1 MGCIG
6 QLLLCQSIK
15 QCKSDL
21 RYFLST
27 GLKIIF
33 FKYYVFLIGL
43 APRRQFEVRGEEK
56 MELYP
61 ANPTVRLHLTQRIFF
76 LKSLDLTSAT
86 PVRLF
91 TTLNSKMMKNLIFY
105 SSFFITN
112 RIWPLS
118 KN

>member
-1 MGCIG
+1 MYRTAPTVSID
-6 QLLLCQSIK
+6 QTVQVRLALLFIDRFK
-15 QCKSDL
+15 NN
-21 RYFLST
+21 F
-27 GLKIIF
+27 F
-33 FKYYVFLIGL
+33 FKYYVFMIGL

-76 LKSLDLTSAT
+76 LKSLDLISAT

-91 TTLNSKMMKNLIFY
+91 TTMNSKMMKNLIFY